1 MMWPWMTTNALKGEF
16 KVDPGTGNIRF
27 EYADGHLECTLSQ
40 AISFHK
46 SFGLMVERARKMVT
60 DQEKTP

>member
-1 MMWPWMTTNALKGEF
+1 MWPWLTTTPLKGEF

-27 EYADGHLECTLSQ
+27 EYVDGHLEWTLSQ

-46 SFGLMVERARKMVT
+46 TFGLMVEKARKMVT
-60 DQEKTP
+60 EESP